1 MAAKTR
7 DRFICAE
14 IQNELLKIMGLSVL
28 RKVAGRLAGQ
38 YYTIMVDETTYISN
52 TEQLVLC
59 LRFVDDQHVSHEEFI
74 GLHSMDDTTAERITR
89 TIEDILL
96 RLSLPLENCRG
107 QCYDGA
113 SSMAG
118 CKTGVSTN
126 LLAKERRSL

>member
-1 MAAKTR
+1 MK
-7 DRFICAE
+7 
-14 IQNELLKIMGLSVL
+14 Q
-28 RKVAGRLAGQ
+28 
-38 YYTIMVDETTYISN
+38 N

-59 LRFVDDQHVSHEEFI
+59 LRFVDDQLVSHEEFI
-74 GLHSMDDTTAERITR
+74 GLHSMYDTTAERITR

-126 LLAKERRSL
+126 L